1 MRQIC
6 TTTDENGVR
15 RAPPDVPT
23 APAMPADDTTG
34 KIMKR
39 KPSPCQQPLPQSIRL
54 RLRQALRQA
63 ISQAFI
69 QALSQTISQTISQ
82 AVRQVVRP
90 SDSQWAGLPT
100 SRSNGQPCRCAFGP
114 SRRQPLHHLFHRPF
128 RHALPASAVVLA
140 LLSPTC
146 LPAAAGTE
154 APATGTG
161 MLQTGASA
169 CPCDDMA
176 GVQRAALA
184 PFLTELAY
192 SEGQR
197 AVFVTALDGEPRD
210 GDAKTAPRL
219 LRLDPETLAV
229 QAAIPLPHRGFGLA
243 LDEAAQRL
251 YVGHGF
257 DGSVSVVDIAGNRVL
272 KTVPV
277 VEKQRNA
284 QGQEEPV
291 HNLRQLVV
299 DPQHHRLYLPGL
311 GGRDSTL
318 YVVDTRALA
327 LEKRI
332 PGFGFQATGITLDS
346 KGERLFVSNMQGQL
360 ISVNRRRLQRLKT
373 LEVEADQLLNLVFD
387 AGRQQVLGV
396 DQGVNR
402 NAWRNRHLDQPYVP
416 RSEGHQV
423 QVIDPDSGRISATLD
438 TDKYPLTLLLDGT
451 RQRLYVSNFNGIQ
464 VQDGRGTVQIFD
476 NRTHRLL
483 RTIPLPPHAGALAL
497 DARRNVLYVTIKN
510 DARREQARL
519 NEQVARI
526 ALE

>member
-54 RLRQALRQA
+54 RLRLRQALRQTG
-63 ISQAFI
+63 SQ
-69 QALSQTISQTISQ
+69 L
-82 AVRQVVRP
+82 
-90 SDSQWAGLPT
+90 DSQWTNQPT
-100 SRSNGQPCRCAFGP
+100 SRSSSQPCRRVFGP
-114 SRRQPLHHLFHRPF
+114 SRRQRPHHPLHHLLHHLPHHLFHRPF

-257 DGSVSVVDIAGNRVL
+257 DGSVSVVDIAGNQVL

-277 VEKQRNA
+277 CQ
-284 QGQEEPV
+284 
-291 HNLRQLVV
+291 
-299 DPQHHRLYLPGL
+299 
-311 GGRDSTL
+311 
-318 YVVDTRALA
+318 
-327 LEKRI
+327 
-332 PGFGFQATGITLDS
+332 
-346 KGERLFVSNMQGQL
+346 
-360 ISVNRRRLQRLKT
+360 
-373 LEVEADQLLNLVFD
+373 
-387 AGRQQVLGV
+387 
-396 DQGVNR
+396 
-402 NAWRNRHLDQPYVP
+402 
-416 RSEGHQV
+416 
-423 QVIDPDSGRISATLD
+423 
-438 TDKYPLTLLLDGT
+438 
-451 RQRLYVSNFNGIQ
+451 
-464 VQDGRGTVQIFD
+464 
-476 NRTHRLL
+476 
-483 RTIPLPPHAGALAL
+483 
-497 DARRNVLYVTIKN
+497 
-510 DARREQARL
+510 
-519 NEQVARI
+519 
-526 ALE
+526 

>member
-54 RLRQALRQA
+54 RLRLRQALRQTG
-63 ISQAFI
+63 SQ
-69 QALSQTISQTISQ
+69 L
-82 AVRQVVRP
+82 
-90 SDSQWAGLPT
+90 DSQWTNQPT
-100 SRSNGQPCRCAFGP
+100 SRSSSQPCRRVFGP
-114 SRRQPLHHLFHRPF
+114 SRRQRPHHPLHHLLHHLPHHLFHRPF